1 MIVERLV
8 RKLLVKSNFTKLMV
22 GSILTALAISLGMVG
37 ILRLFDF
44 SVNPAIPSAFA
55 AIGAATY
62 AARMRK

>member
-1 MIVERLV
+1 MIIEGLME
-8 RKLLVKSNFTKLMV
+8 KLPVKSNFTKLIV
-22 GSILTALAISLGMVG
+22 GSVLTALTISLGMVG

-44 SVNPAIPSAFA
+44 SINPAIPSAFA